1 MAENIDVNVN
11 VNTTQAQRNLAN
23 LDKNVQGVQKSFG
36 ALKTAI
42 AGIAIGGLVTRL
54 LDAANAITD
63 LSTAT
68 NVSVQAILGLNQ
80 AFIANGGSAEQAQ
93 NAITKLTQNIGEA
106 AQGSASLQ
114 AEFQKVGVS
123 LQDLSTLS
131 EEDILRKTITGLG
144 NVNDAATRT
153 SLGIKLLGKAAKG
166 IDFKGLAAD
175 QDLYIARAAAAAE
188 ATELA
193 GQASQNF
200 KNAAAQIQQQ
210 LLIVLTPL
218 SKLAIKLTE
227 SGEAIGKFIKIA
239 LAIGS
244 IILTFTALGKA
255 ISIVRA
261 GIGLLV
267 GGFNLLKKGGQSIAK
282 TWEIIVWQFNKFK
295 QAGEFTKETATG
307 IAKRFKFLQQGISLL
322 VKGLGVLGTA
332 LGAVFAFIM
341 PDAVLDG
348 FKQLGQLIGII
359 DDDATEAAKK
369 RQKEAE
375 QAEKNAKLE
384 LENQRQVVVALQKK
398 INSINDIGS
407 AYIKNNQLL
416 IESIQNE
423 TKFLTMSNEA
433 VELAKALDDIEQKRL
448 DTVEKL
454 QNQIRDLSEEE
465 QNLKS
470 TLIDN
475 IKLVNDNAEATKNQV
490 AVALDGL
497 QKQRLEQ
504 EKLNN
509 TLEVTK
515 QQLSNQQSLSGLQQ
529 QLELVGQYG
538 EELENNLLMLDV
550 RRELEGKLLE
560 IQFKQ
565 LELEKD
571 RGRLGEARFQQEM
584 AHLNTLRQTAQD
596 YANSRIDA
604 EKKILE
610 AQRAIQEN
618 ARLGAEQ
625 AVYDIAKQF
634 KPYTMAQEAVKKGW
648 DAIGSAVDDF
658 VKTGKFKFSDFARSV
673 LADLAKMII
682 KAQIFKA
689 ISGIAGAFGISLPG
703 LAAGG
708 PAKAGQPYIVGEKG
722 PELFVPKQSGTV
734 VPNNQLGN
742 NGAGTAPQTAG
753 PITNNYNTY
762 NINALDAKS
771 VAQLFAENRKAI
783 FGANKMAEREMSYA
797 GVR

>member
-11 VNTTQAQRNLAN
+11 VNTSQANRNLAN
-23 LDKNVQGVQKSFG
+23 LEKNVQGVQKTFG
-36 ALKTAI
+36 AFKA
-42 AGIAIGGLVTRL
+42 AIGGLAIGSLVKGL
-54 LDAANAITD
+54 FDAANAITD

-80 AFIANGGSAEQAQ
+80 AFVANGGTAEQAQ
-93 NAITKLTQNIGEA
+93 NAIIKLTQNIGEA

-114 AEFQKVGVS
+114 AEFEKVGVS
-123 LQDLSTLS
+123 LQDLRTLS
-131 EEDILRKTITGLG
+131 EENILRKTITGLG

-166 IDFKGLAAD
+166 VDFKGLAAD
-175 QDLYIARAAAAAE
+175 QDLYIAKAAAAAN

-200 KNAAAQIQQQ
+200 KNAFVQIQQQ

-218 SKLAIKLTE
+218 SKLAIKITE
-227 SGEAIGKFIKIA
+227 SSEAIGKFIKIG
-239 LAIGS
+239 LAIGGV
-244 IILTFTALGKA
+244 ILAFTALGKA
-255 ISIVRA
+255 ISILRSGV
-261 GIGLLV
+261 GLIV
-267 GGFNLLKKGGQSIAK
+267 GGFNLLKRGGESIAK
-282 TWEIIVWQFNKFK
+282 TWEIIVFQFKKFK
-295 QAGEFTKETATG
+295 QAGEFTQETAAG

-332 LGAVFAFIM
+332 LGAAFAFIM

-348 FKQLGQLIGII
+348 FKKIGQLIGII

-369 RQKEAE
+369 RQQEAD
-375 QAEKNAKLE
+375 QAEKNAQLE

-398 INSINDIGS
+398 INSINDVGN
-407 AYIKNNQLL
+407 AYIKNNESL
-416 IESIQNE
+416 IENIRNE

-448 DTVEKL
+448 DTVQKL
-454 QNQIRDLSEEE
+454 QDQIRDLSEEE

-470 TLIDN
+470 TLVAN
-475 IKLVNDNAEATKNQV
+475 IKLINENAEATKTQV
-490 AVALDGL
+490 ASALDGL

-509 TLEVTK
+509 TLELTK
-515 QQLSNQQSLSGLQQ
+515 QKLTDQQSLIALQK
-529 QLELVGQYG
+529 QLELIGQYG
-538 EELENNLLMLDV
+538 EELENNLLVLDV
-550 RRELEGKLLE
+550 QRELESKLLD

-584 AHLNTLRQTAQD
+584 SHLDTLRQAAQD

-604 EKKILE
+604 EKKILD

-618 ARLGAEQ
+618 AKLGAEQ
-625 AVYDIAKQF
+625 AVYDVAKQF

-648 DAIGSAVDDF
+648 DQIGSAVDTF
-658 VKTGKFKFSDFARSV
+658 VQTGKFKFSDFAKSV
-673 LADLAKMII
+673 LRDLAAMII

-689 ISGIAGAFGISLPG
+689 ISGVAGIFGLSIPG
-703 LAAGG
+703 LAKGG

-722 PELFVPKQSGTV
+722 PELFVPQQSGSV
-734 VPNNQLGN
+734 VPNNKLGN
-742 NGAGTAPQTAG
+742 GMGSGTVNAPV
-753 PITNNYNTY
+753 TNNYITN

-771 VAQLFAENRKAI
+771 VAQLFAENRKTLL
-783 FGANKMAEREMSYA
+783 GSVKMAEREMPYMA
-797 GVR
+797 R